1 VKSIIKVKVLPEI
14 RLAIGSEIKKH
25 YAAWRF
31 LGVMDS
37 SYQSLNQ
44 VSLSFPPPPII
55 YKSNLFLNVKV
66 LPEVKQIQKAQ
77 RCLNYSLN
85 TQIHILF

>member
-1 VKSIIKVKVLPEI
+1 
-14 RLAIGSEIKKH
+14 
-25 YAAWRF
+25 
-31 LGVMDS
+31 
-37 SYQSLNQ
+37 LNQ
-44 VSLSFPPPPII
+44 LSLSFPPPPII